1 MFHWSC
7 LNNIIG
13 IRQISYNYNAATV
26 IIGHVPMAHQNEKIK
41 SKTWIIENN
50 LYYEMYYT
58 IMIIIQNE

>member
-41 SKTWIIENN
+41 SKT
-50 LYYEMYYT
+50 
-58 IMIIIQNE
+58 